1 MDQTAS
7 TTVETVTKTPLN
19 KKVLI
24 GVAVGVIVTG
34 AVALAVKFR
43 NVEEDAQTEEKTE
56 A

>member
-7 TTVETVTKTPLN
+7 TPVETVAKTPLN

-24 GVAVGVIVTG
+24 GVAATFVVVG
-34 AVALAVKFR
+34 AVALAAKFR
-43 NVEEDAQTEEKTE
+43 KVEEDAQTEEKTE